1 MVISYCKLQLQRKP
15 IVMSDV
21 VKSFLELDDAPVKIA
36 PNKSVFTNADG
47 LQVREGSTAKQDD
60 NGTWYNAIGLQ
71 SSDSHRHV
79 AKVWQDKCT
88 PLADFVETVKKQS
101 EHKEDR
107 VKKESEIRLSDAN
120 TLLDGTPLTKSGLNS
135 LRGFTD
141 IPSSMVSFLQEREY
155 DDELVKFL
163 NKELDR
169 RETTWNHSGKEPRD
183 FRVRVRHDDEGN
195 DVIRAIVS
203 ERYGVIDNADAM
215 DMIVHSLPTLKDAL
229 ASHIHNDGDD
239 IYGNVLLPDFMKS
252 EPDSDYGV
260 GIAFRN
266 SEIRNSTF
274 KISPFLFR
282 AICLNGMIWGRQNSE
297 ITVNQRHMGKID
309 LNELQE
315 QVTIAVKVA
324 LTQGNDLLTLLSLSK
339 QVKVEN
345 PLATIALLARDQKMT
360 IEQGKLWHKG
370 YLDSLH
376 EANGHVHENTA
387 FGIVNGLTR
396 ASQDYKGNMREQM
409 ETQASFILAPAIDS
423 DLQAISKRWGM
434 ISERAKLEKEKT
446 INQYAYVAV

>member
-1 MVISYCKLQLQRKP
+1 
-15 IVMSDV
+15 MSDTP
-21 VKSFLELDDAPVKIA
+21 KSFLELDDAPVKVE
-36 PNKSVFTNADG
+36 PNKSVFTNVSS
-47 LQVREGSTAKQDD
+47 LQVKEGSTAKQDA
-60 NGTWYNAIGLQ
+60 NGTWFNAIGLQ
-71 SSDSHRHV
+71 SSASHRHV

-88 PLADFVETVKKQS
+88 PFADFVSTVKEQS
-101 EHKEDR
+101 KHKEDI
-107 VKKESEIRLSDAN
+107 VKKESEIRLLDAN

-141 IPSSMVSFLQEREY
+141 VPSSMVSFLQEREY
-155 DDELVKFL
+155 DEELVKFL

-203 ERYGVIDNADAM
+203 ERYGVIDNSEAM
-215 DMIVHSLPTLKDAL
+215 DMVVNALPSLKDAL
-229 ASHIHNDGDD
+229 ASHIFNDGDD
-239 IYGNVLLPDFMKS
+239 IYGNVLLPDYMKS

-324 LTQGNDLLTLLSLSK
+324 LTQGNDLLTLMSLSK

-396 ASQDYKGNMREQM
+396 ASQDYKGSMREQM
-409 ETQASFILAPAIDS
+409 ETQASFILAPSIDS